1 MKNKLMRISL
11 LLLAA
16 APIAAAQSATPTITA
31 GDLIPLTLKSDIRTE
46 NMLSGSMEVGTTY
59 DDNVLFGSSNRIG
72 AWSFVFRPRMRLER
86 SSKRFSVTF
95 HASPWVVVFQNV
107 SQRDQFTGDSGFDA
121 TYRFTPHLSMKMREA
136 FVYTDHV
143 AFGPESG
150 DTGETTTTGTTNLLD
165 PTNDL
170 ILIPFARRISSL
182 TDIGLTY
189 LLSPS
194 SDVQVSG
201 DFYLLR
207 LRNENV
213 GTSVPFVNT
222 EASGGRALYNYHF
235 SPRIASGFMYDF
247 QDYSFEQDRS
257 SRNIVHTFFYVQA
270 LQLTKRQSLEGFAG
284 PQYSEAT
291 NSGTTGAG
299 GGTGSPFP
307 PGTSDTWTWAGGL
320 AYGWQGVN
328 TKLRA
333 SVLHDI
339 GAGEGVLGS
348 VERTEGTIE
357 LRRQLTTSWVGSAGV
372 GYEKNQSLFTT
383 SDIGSLGSF
392 FANAGITYKLG
403 EAWRFDARYYR
414 NQQSR
419 TGVVNTALAGN
430 RDQIEFTVGYQIRRP
445 LGR

>member
-1 MKNKLMRISL
+1 MKHKAIRILL

-16 APIAAAQSATPTITA
+16 SPIAVAQSASPTITA

-46 NMLSGSMEVGTTY
+46 NMLSGSLEVGTTY
-59 DDNVLFGSSNRIG
+59 DDNVLFGSANPTG
-72 AWSFVFRPRMRLER
+72 DWSYIFRPRMRIER
-86 SSKRFSVTF
+86 SGKRFSVTF
-95 HASPWVVVFQNV
+95 HASPWLVVFQKIN
-107 SQRDQFTGDSGFDA
+107 QRDQFTGDSGFDA
-121 TYRFTPHLSMKMREA
+121 NYRFTPHLSIRLREA

-150 DTGETTTTGTTNLLD
+150 DSEATTTTGTTNLLD
-165 PTNDL
+165 PTGDL

-182 TDIGLTY
+182 TDVGFTY
-189 LLSPS
+189 LLSPA
-194 SDVQVSG
+194 SDVQISG

-207 LRNENV
+207 LHNENN
-213 GTSVPFVNT
+213 GNTVPLVNT
-222 EASGGRALYNYHF
+222 ESSGARALYNYHF
-235 SPRIASGFMYDF
+235 SPRVASGLMYDF

-270 LQLTKRQSLEGFAG
+270 LQISKRQSIEAFGG
-284 PQYSEAT
+284 PQYSQAT
-291 NSGTTGAG
+291 NEDSTGTG
-299 GGTGSPFP
+299 GGGSPFP
-307 PGTSDTWTWAGGL
+307 TGTSDTWTWAGGA

-339 GAGEGVLGS
+339 GAGEGVLGA
-348 VERTEGTIE
+348 VERTEGTVE
-357 LRRQLTTSWVGSAGV
+357 LRRQISSSWVGSVGI

-383 SDIGSLGSF
+383 SNIGSLRSL
-392 FANAGITYKLG
+392 FANAGLTYKIG
-403 EAWRFDARYYR
+403 EAWRIDARYYR

-419 TGVVNTALAGN
+419 SGATNTALAGN